1 MTREKERFEII
12 ERLKKVIAEL
22 ESPEVDESFGVCLI
36 VVKSRPAAESGFFS
50 DIFGKYYTE
59 MDYWP
64 SLPDPK
70 PEELSDIREFLGYKS
85 ETARRVRRL
94 MGLA

>member
-12 ERLKKVIAEL
+12 ERLKKAIVEL

-36 VVKSRPAAESGFFS
+36 VVKSSPVLRSPFFN
-50 DIFGKYYTE
+50 DVFGKYHTA

-94 MGLA
+94 MGLT